1 MMMRSVHLLA
11 AATAAAFA
19 TQVGATRVLAQSP
32 KVVMEEMMVP
42 SEAGIEIYVR
52 NKRPADMSAFRPER
66 TLLFV
71 HGATYPAHTSFDLK
85 LDGVSWMDCIATR
98 GYDVYLLDLPG
109 YDKSTRPKEVAEPA
123 ETIPRSRAAT
133 PRSGT
138 SGRWSIMSRRAATS
152 RASTCSAGR
161 GARR

>member
-1 MMMRSVHLLA
+1 MTFRPLLGA
-11 AATAAAFA
+11 LCAVFIFRQRARPGAATR
-19 TQVGATRVLAQSP
+19 QPSDDG
-32 KVVMEEMMVP
+32 EVP
-42 SEAGIEIYVR
+42 RSGIEIYMR
-52 NKRPADMSAFRPER
+52 NKRPSNMTAFRPER
-66 TLLFV
+66 AALFV
-71 HGATYPAHTSFDLK
+71 HGATYPAHGAFDLK
-85 LDGVSWMDCIATR
+85 LGGQSWMDYIAAR

-138 SGRWSIMSRRAATS
+138 SGRWSIISSRAATS

>member
-1 MMMRSVHLLA
+1 SNM
-11 AATAAAFA
+11 T
-19 TQVGATRVLAQSP
+19 
-32 KVVMEEMMVP
+32 
-42 SEAGIEIYVR
+42 
-52 NKRPADMSAFRPER
+52 AFRTER

-71 HGATYPAHTSFDLK
+71 HGATYPAHAAFDLK
-85 LDGVSWMDCIATR
+85 LGGEAWMDYIPAR
-98 GYDVYLLDLPG
+98 GEDASRLALPG
-109 YDKSTRPKEVAEPA
+109 YDKSPRPKEVAEPA

-138 SGRWSIMSRRAATS
+138 SGRWSIISPRAATS

>member
-1 MMMRSVHLLA
+1 MKALLA
-11 AATAAAFA
+11 LFVTLAFA
-19 TQVGATRVLAQSP
+19 TGAAAQP
-32 KVVMEEMMVP
+32 QIVTEEMMVKSP
-42 SEAGIEIYVR
+42 DAGIEIFVR
-52 NKRPADMSAFRPER
+52 NKRPAAMTSFRPER
-66 TLLFV
+66 TVLFV
-71 HGATYPAHTSFDLK
+71 HGATYPAHAAFDLK
-85 LDGVSWMDCIATR
+85 LGGQSWMDYIASR

-109 YDKSTRPKEVAEPA
+109 YDKSTRSKEVAEPA

-138 SGRWSIMSRRAATS
+138 SGRWSIISSRAATS